1 MRDQDNIVSRA
12 TAALAQSVASIVNSG
27 DDDVTKRYA
36 LAETF
41 TEFQTYLDRNVGGD
55 IVEKSGAHDLAGRLI
70 EHLTDALGHKRRQH
84 GFEKKEQ
91 QPMESL
97 SKIIKDAGFLAVA
110 KAIADGRSYG
120 LTEAEFVQFAT
131 EDAVKKFP
139 GETPAAAFTR
149 SFTDGGAD
157 GLTIRRAHRVV
168 RDEQLAK
175 AMPTVISGGD
185 LRDAGDADEAMDAL
199 RVLGQKIAP
208 SATPQKQ
215 FALAFEANPLL
226 AARAHRR
233 PAATTFFPPPR

>member
-1 MRDQDNIVSRA
+1 MARDQDNIVSRA

-97 SKIIKDAGFLAVA
+97 SKIIKDAGFIAVA

-131 EDAVKKFP
+131 EAAVGKFP
-139 GETPAAAFTR
+139 GETPDRAFTR
-149 SFTDGGAD
+149 MFTDNGAD
-157 GLTIRRAHRVV
+157 GLVLRQAHRVV
-168 RDEQLAK
+168 RDEQLGPTAK
-175 AMPTVISGGD
+175 AAGRGSNSAYGELQAKAAEYRKAHPELSEAQSFAKVYVDPTNAALSK
-185 LRDAGDADEAMDAL
+185 RERDEA
-199 RVLGQKIAP
+199 
-208 SATPQKQ
+208 
-215 FALAFEANPLL
+215 
-226 AARAHRR
+226 R
-233 PAATTFFPPPR
+233 PR